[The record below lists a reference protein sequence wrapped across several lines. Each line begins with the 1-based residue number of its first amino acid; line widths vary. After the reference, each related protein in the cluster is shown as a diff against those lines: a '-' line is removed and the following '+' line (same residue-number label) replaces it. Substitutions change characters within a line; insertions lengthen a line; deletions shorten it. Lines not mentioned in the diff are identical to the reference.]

1 MHKKVTGCIV
11 GLGLLALAGTAQA
24 VDVHGMV
31 KGGFDFGGDK
41 LATAEFESGNT
52 SSIRANEGLFF
63 GGGVALLNADKSI
76 TTEITLSW
84 KEGIINA
91 SNGDIT
97 FMRYPVDVLVFYNME
112 KVRFGGGATYHLN
125 PKLRATGAG
134 KVYAS
139 DTD

>member
-1 MHKKVTGCIV
+1 MKMHKKVTGCIV

-31 KGGFDFGGDK
+31 KGGFD
-41 LATAEFESGNT
+41 
-52 SSIRANEGLFF
+52 F